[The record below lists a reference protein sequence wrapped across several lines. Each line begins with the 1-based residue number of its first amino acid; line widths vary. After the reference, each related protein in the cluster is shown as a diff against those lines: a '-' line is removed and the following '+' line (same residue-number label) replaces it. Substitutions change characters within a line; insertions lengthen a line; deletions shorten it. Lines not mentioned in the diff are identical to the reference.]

1 MSTPLVVAIDGPSG
15 TGKSSVSK
23 GLASE
28 LGLQYL
34 DTGAMYRAVTWY
46 MLSRGIDLTDS
57 EAIGTA
63 LDGVQLVSGTD
74 PRHPTIEVN
83 GINVAEP
90 IRESDVTSAVSIVAA
105 VPAVRAKLVELQQQ
119 IVKQSDSRIVVEG
132 RDIGTVVLPHAD
144 CKIFLTADP
153 EARAARRANENGA
166 DVAATQQS
174 LVNRDIADSTRA
186 ASPMA
191 QADDAIEVDTTH
203 MTLAEVIGHLKG
215 LVGAQ

>member
-90 IRESDVTSAVSIVAA
+90 IREADVTSAVSIVAA